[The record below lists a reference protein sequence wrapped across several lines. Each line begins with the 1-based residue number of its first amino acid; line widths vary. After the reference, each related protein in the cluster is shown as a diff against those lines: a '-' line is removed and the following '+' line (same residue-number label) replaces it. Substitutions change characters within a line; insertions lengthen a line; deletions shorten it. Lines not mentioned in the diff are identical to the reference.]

1 MAHHDHVELCHRDCG
16 LQLGDEREI
25 LTYVESSYLGGRV
38 DIQRAHNAVGPAEA
52 DHWPAEAEH
61 ARTTRRARAA
71 ATRNTRK
78 YCRCMHMYNCTCA

>member
-61 ARTTRRARAA
+61 ARTTRGARAA
-71 ATRNTRK
+71 AARNTRK
-78 YCRCMHMYNCTCA
+78 YR